1 MANHKQFANK
11 VRKVVTNVENQRQ
24 KLQEI
29 VIEAAGHWVEHNNTD
44 KLSILVKE
52 LEPESRWQA
61 AIHSYITAFLA
72 VRYDSKNG
80 VYKAKKGGS
89 NDYEG
94 MAAIRWDQYAN
105 EKGTGNVKG
114 FEPLNDLRSKYRSLV
129 KSAAK
134 AREAASKEGAD
145 PMADMLE
152 TVYASQAA
160 DLSTLIEYRGESVPT
175 VKDGDSVLTIYKDE
189 NGKHRVQVAAA
200 SESAGRASGSK

>member
-11 VRKVVTNVENQRQ
+11 IRKVVSNVENQRQ

-29 VIEAAGHWVEHNNTD
+29 AIEAAGHWVEHNNTD
-44 KLSILVKE
+44 KLSILIKE
-52 LEPESRWQA
+52 LEPERRWQA
-61 AIHSYITAFLA
+61 AMHSYITAFLA
-72 VRYDSKNG
+72 VRYDSKNS
-80 VYKAKKGGS
+80 VYKAKKGT

-94 MAAIRWDQYAN
+94 MQAIRWDQYAN
-105 EKGTGNVKG
+105 EQGTGNVKG

-175 VKDGDSVLTIYKDE
+175 VKDGENALTIYKDE
-189 NGKHRVQVAAA
+189 NGKHRVQVAAT